1 MASKRQADDDSIDDK
16 STKYPS
22 LIDSEE
28 PSINDLTYNYE
39 IVYNGYL
46 AIEKIY
52 NEHFIKFEKAQIK
65 FEQLK
70 KEQKR
75 LYDIIYRKHN
85 EVIFHRRC
93 LTNKIANDS
102 KITNVPNTYI
112 SFNDVCEDN
121 NKSPVNQIQLDDD
134 D

>member
-39 IVYNGYL
+39 IVYNEYL
-46 AIEKIY
+46 EIEKIY

-70 KEQKR
+70 NDLGNIGESKLLLISSIQVIDEMFTIKESIEKLKNQNKNLLER
-75 LYDIIYRKHN
+75 FYLPIGSSLII
-85 EVIFHRRC
+85 VIPRMH
-93 LTNKIANDS
+93 
-102 KITNVPNTYI
+102 
-112 SFNDVCEDN
+112 
-121 NKSPVNQIQLDDD
+121 Q
-134 D
+134 